1 MPGAARSVVLRS
13 LTGALL
19 LSSTLLGRQ
28 SAAQQVS
35 VASARITSTVRSWTG
50 ADSGKVLL
58 SVEIADLPG
67 AVRSA
72 RSRDKIKVAD
82 EDGRIYTP
90 VGVGFRS
97 LDHRSSLVPE
107 YLQTASARRM
117 RPQYMF
123 LVPPGNMRFVLHVTS
138 QQPVEFTASVAAGA
152 FRQ

>member
-19 LSSTLLGRQ
+19 LSSTLLGRS

-35 VASARITSTVRSWTG
+35 VASARITSTVRSWPG
-50 ADSGKVLL
+50 ADSGKVSL

-67 AVRSA
+67 AVRSG
-72 RSRDKIKVAD
+72 RSRDQIKVAD
-82 EDGRIYTP
+82 EVGRMYTP

-97 LDHRSSLVPE
+97 LDAGTSLVPE
-107 YLQTASARRM
+107 YLQTPSARRS
-117 RPQYMF
+117 RPHYLF
-123 LVPPGNMRFVLHVTS
+123 LVPPGNMRFVLHVPS
-138 QQPVEFTASVAAGA
+138 REPVEFTASLAARA